1 MDAAS
6 LTLDSEPTP
15 SGVPCSA
22 WLGCVRSNQSE
33 RRIGNGVGG
42 AEWAEFSFYVGLDDL
57 YYAFRF
63 SHSFISVNRL
73 RGRKSPF
80 KVQNW
85 IMDSGAFTEVTTHGR
100 YRTEPEEYAKEIERW
115 RLCGNMEAA
124 VCQDYMCEPFVTA
137 KTGLTVRDHQRLTI
151 ERFDRLRAATAA
163 PLMPVLQGFK
173 PHEYREHLA
182 DYGHRLAHGA
192 RVGVGSVCKRNSHP
206 AMIEYILGG
215 IKADRP
221 DLRLHG
227 FGLKLTAL
235 HRPGIRAL
243 LYSADSMA
251 WSLNARKNGR
261 NAHDWRE
268 AAAYAKRISDDPNA
282 SLELW
287 N

>member
-1 MDAAS
+1 MTRTVA
-6 LTLDSEPTP
+6 
-15 SGVPCSA
+15 
-22 WLGCVRSNQSE
+22 Q
-33 RRIGNGVGG
+33 
-42 AEWAEFSFYVGLDDL
+42 FSFYVGLDDL

-73 RGRKSPF
+73 RDRRSAF
-80 KVQNW
+80 KVNNW
-85 IMDSGAFTEVTTHGR
+85 IMDSGAFTEITTYGGFR
-100 YRTEPEEYAKEIERW
+100 AEPEEYAKEIERW
-115 RLCGNMEAA
+115 RHCGNMEAA

-137 KTGLTVRDHQRLTI
+137 KTGLSVQDHQRLTI
-151 ERFDRLRAATAA
+151 ERYDRLRAATDA
-163 PLMPVLQGFK
+163 PLLPVLQGFK
-173 PHEYREHLA
+173 PGEYREHLA
-182 DYGHRLAHGA
+182 EYGDRLPYGA

-206 AMIEYILGG
+206 AMIEHILSG
-215 IKADRP
+215 IKQDRP

-268 AAAYAKRISDDPNA
+268 AEAYRIRIDEPDQTF
-282 SLELW
+282 ELW
-287 N
+287 KQ